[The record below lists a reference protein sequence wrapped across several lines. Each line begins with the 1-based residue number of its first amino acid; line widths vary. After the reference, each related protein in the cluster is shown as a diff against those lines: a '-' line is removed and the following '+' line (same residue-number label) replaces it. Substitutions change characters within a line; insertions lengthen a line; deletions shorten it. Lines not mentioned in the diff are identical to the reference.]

1 MEPGTHAPDLRAR
14 DTGAPTPAACRA
26 SLARLMHA
34 PGPRQSAP
42 AAYPWSRL
50 QTPCRN
56 GRVALGR
63 PTQPRTPP
71 GTGCCIS
78 STAGHGGG
86 NDPLTSAQAGIGQAG
101 IGQAGTRPGRHAALP
116 GTPPSEACRLASHDT
131 LLPAFLLLPPSQPRP
146 RPHALGTEIAGNYL
160 TVSPRTAHR
169 SPASIGIRSRARE
182 RLRAKSPAHLPPHPL
197 LPRLHLHRDP
207 AHDRPRPPT
216 EFASCNF
223 RSQPLARM
231 PLNLARCL
239 RRSAVPVLVGS
250 NQKESQAQFEL
261 RGILPHNI
269 TTAVTVHAR
278 AGSFVF
284 CSRRLAK

>member
-1 MEPGTHAPDLRAR
+1 MRLPRIPGRGCKRPAATAASPSAARHSHAR
-14 DTGAPTPAACRA
+14 DQERAAVSHPRPATVEATIH
-26 SLARLMHA
+26 SRL
-34 PGPRQSAP
+34 PRQASARQ
-42 AAYPWSRL
+42 A
-50 QTPCRN
+50 
-56 GRVALGR
+56 
-63 PTQPRTPP
+63 
-71 GTGCCIS
+71 
-78 STAGHGGG
+78 
-86 NDPLTSAQAGIGQAG
+86 SARQAR
-101 IGQAGTRPGRHAALP
+101 GQAGTQPYQAHRPPKHVASPATTPCYLHSSP
-116 GTPPSEACRLASHDT
+116 PPS
-131 LLPAFLLLPPSQPRP
+131 SQPRP